1 MQFRRLNADEIEV
14 RVAQVKADKLS
25 VLLYKDAR
33 VDQRLLDETVGA
45 MAWQRSHEIIGGNL
59 YCTVSIYCKELDA
72 WVSKQDVGTESNTE
86 KEKGQASDS
95 FKRACF
101 NWGIGRELYT
111 APSIWINNPDAG
123 IETEKGRLT
132 TRKRFKVG
140 KIGYDANGNINDLV
154 ITDSWGNPVWE
165 MNKTQKKA
173 AKPKGKSKDA
183 EALNRINDADISR
196 IVDLCNEAGVVM
208 SEAFNKPVNEFTPA
222 EFTRAC
228 EALQKIIDK
237 KKVQA

>member
-1 MQFRRLNADEIEV
+1 MQFRRLYADEIEV
-14 RVAQVKADKLS
+14 RVAQIKPDKLS

-45 MAWQRSHEIIGGNL
+45 EYWQRSHEMVGGNL
-59 YCTVSIYCKELDA
+59 YCTVSIFNKTLDR

-111 APSIWINNPDAG
+111 APSIWINNPEAG
-123 IETEKGRLT
+123 IAKSESGKYMSN
-132 TRKRFKVG
+132 KRFKVG
-140 KIGYDANGNINDLV
+140 KIGYDDAGNINDLV
-154 ITDSWGNPVWE
+154 ITDGFGNPVWE
-165 MNKTQKKA
+165 MGKTKKA

-183 EALNRINDADISR
+183 EALNKINDADVQHL
-196 IVDLCNEAGVVM
+196 VDLCNTAGVKM
-208 SEAFNKPVNEFTPA
+208 SEMFNKPVYDLTPA
-222 EFTRAC
+222 EFTRSC
-228 EALQKIIDK
+228 EVLQKIINK